1 MNFDPFN
8 ELGGGSAL
16 RFDEGQ
22 FFSSIQDDYCL
33 PVASHS
39 PETERLDYI
48 HDVYKY
54 HAGNIP
60 DEVAILLSDGRPWR
74 ILDVGCG
81 TGRWALEMIEAFPNI
96 HITGVDLAH
105 PPITVFPPNF
115 SFEIHDVTKGQE
127 YEDDVFDVVH
137 VRDIHAGMPDY
148 HAMLTECVRVLRP
161 GGYLLV
167 KEIEWV
173 PAVLDGSDAQ
183 ERFPAICAILGS
195 FRNAL
200 SERFLDP
207 LVGVNLES
215 YVDNVS
221 GLCDVHYS
229 RHMVPMTPWS
239 DDPILNYTGQMT
251 RLAMAILGGTMRI
264 MLLDHGESDPDG
276 RYAAGIEELRDL
288 LGQPIWYFGSVV
300 ARKEG
305 ELSDPEPDAELE
317 GYSQEM
323 DEEKDE
329 TGWIR
334 DED

>member
-22 FFSSIQDDYCL
+22 QDDYCL

-60 DEVAILLSDGRPWR
+60 DEVATMLSDGKSRR

-81 TGRWALEMIEAFPNI
+81 TGKWRVMLFFMTIKALEMIEAFPNI

-105 PPITVFPPNF
+105 PPITVCPPNF
-115 SFEIHDVTKGQE
+115 LFEIHDVTKGQE
-127 YEDDVFDVVH
+127 YEDDTFDVVH

-148 HAMLTECVRVLRP
+148 HDMLTECVRVLRP

-173 PAVLDGSDAQ
+173 PDVLDGGDAE
-183 ERFPAICAILGS
+183 ERFPAICAGS
-195 FRNAL
+195 FRDAL

-215 YVDNVS
+215 YIDNVS
-221 GLCDVHYS
+221 GLCDVHYT

-251 RLAMAILGGTMRI
+251 RLAMAILGGTIRV
-264 MLLDHGESDPDG
+264 MLMDHGESDPDG
-276 RYAAGIEELRDL
+276 RYAAGIEELKDL
-288 LGQPIWYFGSVV
+288 SGQPIWYFGSVV

-305 ELSDPEPDAELE
+305 DVSDPDMQVGMGQEE
-317 GYSQEM
+317 GG
-323 DEEKDE
+323 
-329 TGWIR
+329 TGGWVG

>member
-22 FFSSIQDDYCL
+22 QDDYCL

-60 DEVAILLSDGRPWR
+60 DEVAALLSDGKLRK

-81 TGRWALEMIEAFPNI
+81 TGKWALEILEAFPNI

-127 YEDDVFDVVH
+127 YDDDVFDVVH

-148 HAMLTECVRVLRP
+148 QEMLTECVRVLRP

-173 PAVLDGSDAQ
+173 PAVLDGSNAQ
-183 ERFPAICAILGS
+183 ERFPAICAGS
-195 FRNAL
+195 FRDAL

-221 GLCDVHYS
+221 GLCDVHYT

-251 RLAMAILGGTMRI
+251 RLAMAILGGTIRI

-276 RYAAGIEELRDL
+276 RYAAGIEELKDL
-288 LGQPIWYFGSVV
+288 S
-300 ARKEG
+300 
-305 ELSDPEPDAELE
+305 ELEAELE

-323 DEEKDE
+323 EEEKGE
-329 TGWIR
+329 TGWIG

>member
-16 RFDEGQ
+16 RYDDGQ
-22 FFSSIQDDYCL
+22 QDDYCL

-54 HAGNIP
+54 HAGNVP
-60 DEVAILLSDGRPWR
+60 EEVANLLNDGTTRR

-81 TGRWALEMIEAFPNI
+81 TGKWALEMIADFPDI

-105 PPITVFPPNF
+105 PPITVFPSNF

-127 YEDDVFDVVH
+127 YEDDTFDVVH

-161 GGYLLV
+161 GGYLLI

-173 PAVLDGSDAQ
+173 PKLLDGGDAEQ
-183 ERFPAICAILGS
+183 RFPAICAILES
-195 FRNAL
+195 FRDAL
-200 SERFLDP
+200 SERSLDP
-207 LVGVNLES
+207 LVGVNVES
-215 YVDNVS
+215 YIDSVEGVTDIQ
-221 GLCDVHYS
+221 YS

-239 DDPILNYTGQMT
+239 DDPVLKYTGQMT
-251 RLAMAILGGTMRI
+251 RLAMAILGGTIRV

-276 RYAAGIEELRDL
+276 RYAAGIEELKDIS
-288 LGQPIWYFGSVV
+288 GQPIWYFGSVV

-305 ELSDPEPDAELE
+305 ELDVTEEEEEEAEE
-317 GYSQEM
+317 GAVE
-323 DEEKDE
+323 DEEASHE
-329 TGWIR
+329 GWRR
-334 DED
+334 DEDT